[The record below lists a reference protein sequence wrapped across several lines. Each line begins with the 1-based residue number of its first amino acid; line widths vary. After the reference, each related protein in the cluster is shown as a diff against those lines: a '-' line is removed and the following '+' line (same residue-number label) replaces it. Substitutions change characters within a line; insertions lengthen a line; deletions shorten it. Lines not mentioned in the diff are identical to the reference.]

1 MQANFAAIPLVSA
14 LARLLLLA
22 LLVGQAFADD
32 QGRRVALVIGNGAYR
47 NAPTLTNPPNDATD
61 MAAKLRELGFQVVLG
76 TDLDMAGFA
85 ATLRRFA
92 QALDGSDV
100 ALLFYA
106 GHGLQVDGVNY
117 LVPVDARIEAS
128 SDLDFQAVKLDSLIG
143 LMDKGAPLS
152 IILLD
157 ACRNN
162 PLSRGLTRSAA
173 APGLAP
179 QSIASGSYIA
189 FSTAPGNVAYDGEGT
204 RNSPFTAALLENLGR
219 ENVDIRLMMADVRA
233 EVWQHT
239 HEKQLPWENNSL
251 IGRFYFKPAEIP
263 SPGPDAA
270 LLAER
275 DAFDKARA
283 AGTAQAM
290 RDFLTAYPNGLFAD
304 IARSSAAA
312 LAEPAPAAPVTTD
325 DMVWRTLRTSV
336 LPADFQLYL
345 GLFPQGA
352 YRDLAEA
359 RIAALDRA
367 AAIAGAVLED
377 GQPLATRAEL
387 RRAVLDKATDLPI
400 SFVQF
405 GLIALG
411 YPIADPAGLLDAP
424 TRRAIRAYQASAGAP
439 QTGELT
445 PRQILDVVLAA
456 AVIGD
461 QHAETA
467 VGVMTASG
475 MGLDQDD
482 AVARLWL
489 TRAADQGNSY
499 AQANLALLW
508 RDGRGGPKDM
518 GKARSLLQAAAAQ
531 GLPEAE
537 PLLRALGG

>member
-1 MQANFAAIPLVSA
+1 MQANFAAIPLASA
-14 LARLLLLA
+14 LARLLLLLA
-22 LLVGQAFADD
+22 LLVGQARADD

-47 NAPTLTNPPNDATD
+47 NAPTLANPPNDAAD
-61 MAAKLRELGFQVVLG
+61 MAAKLRELGFEVVPG

-92 QALDGSDV
+92 QALDGADV

-128 SDLDFQAVKLDSLIG
+128 SDLDFQAVKLDSLIA
-143 LMDKGAPLS
+143 LMDKEAPLS

-162 PLSRGLTRSAA
+162 PLSRALTRSAA
-173 APGLAP
+173 TPGLAP

-233 EVWQHT
+233 EVWHQT
-239 HEKQLPWENNSL
+239 REKQLPWENNSL
-251 IGRFYFKPAEIP
+251 IGRFYFKPGETQP
-263 SPGPDAA
+263 PGPDAA

-275 DAFDKARA
+275 DAFDKAHA

-290 RDFLTAYPNGLFAD
+290 QDFLATYPNGLFAD

-312 LAEPAPAAPVTTD
+312 LTQAPATTD

-367 AAIAGAVLED
+367 ATIAGAVLED
-377 GQPLATRAEL
+377 GQPLATRADL
-387 RRAVLDKATDLPI
+387 RRAVLDKATDLPL

-445 PRQILDVVLAA
+445 PRQILDLVLAA

-475 MGLDQDD
+475 MGFDQDD

-489 TRAADQGNSY
+489 ARAADQGNSY

-531 GLPEAE
+531 GLPEAG